1 MQQVA
6 EKQKQVARI
15 NRRPPLVKSVPFIG
29 PVREFAGDTLRF
41 LQRTR
46 ATYGD
51 AFRVRMLGLE
61 MTCLCGAEAIALLEE
76 GSPLRTGK
84 SMHVLDKELQS
95 RLPSL
100 FDGPQHKAFRRLHS
114 QFLNRGLETCRRQDI
129 QNCLGQHTAQW
140 TAGDK
145 IEVLN
150 QAQIQTVDV
159 LSNILNGEAFPFSSK
174 ELSLLVHTLI
184 GATYGHAP
192 QWLVLNN
199 PAYRA
204 AKKRMRAHML
214 GLVARVRSNPAL
226 AANTL
231 VGQYLDFPPP
241 AGVDRWDDNDLV
253 AVPIAAYLAGFD
265 TVASAISFLVYQLLR
280 HPDYLAKVRQEYD
293 QLARESG
300 GLVDPMKQKLLRA
313 AFVETVRLNPPGS
326 LVIRFADRDFQFGD
340 HTLRKGDEI
349 IVLIASHHLDEA
361 LFPEHEKFDPC
372 RFHGASKEAV
382 TLKRHVL
389 PFGSGNH
396 RCTGAMV
403 GELMAVEIASYW
415 LNHFEMELVPAGLKP
430 LVVARPFTQ
439 PVGLRVKVLG
449 RRSRAGQ

>member
-1 MQQVA
+1 MPQIA
-6 EKQKQVARI
+6 ETQTQTSTVK
-15 NRRPPLVKSVPFIG
+15 RRPPLVKSLPFIG
-29 PVREFAGDTLRF
+29 PVREFSGDTLRY
-41 LQRTR
+41 LQQTRT
-46 ATYGD
+46 TYGD
-51 AFRVRMLGLE
+51 AFRVRMFGIE
-61 MTCLCGAEAIALLEE
+61 MTCLCGPEAIALLEE

-95 RLPSL
+95 RLPSM

-114 QFLNRGLETCRRQDI
+114 QFLNRGLETSRRQDI
-129 QNCLGQHTAQW
+129 QNCLAQHTARW
-140 TAGDK
+140 KAGDK

-150 QAQIQTVDV
+150 EAQTQTVDV
-159 LSNILNGEAFPFSSK
+159 LSNILNGEPFPFSSK

-199 PAYRA
+199 PAYLS
-204 AKKRMRAHML
+204 AKKRMRKHML
-214 GLVARVRSNPAL
+214 GLVARVRANPAL

-241 AGVDRWDDNDLV
+241 AGADRWDDNDLV

-265 TVASAISFLVYQLLR
+265 TVASAISFLVYQLLS
-280 HPDYLAKVRQEYD
+280 HPDYLEKVRQEYD
-293 QLARESG
+293 ELARATG

-326 LVIRFADRDFQFGD
+326 LVIRFAERDFQFGD
-340 HTLRKGDEI
+340 YNLRKGDEI

-361 LFPEHEKFDPC
+361 LFPEHDKFDPA
-372 RFHGASKEAV
+372 RFHGASEEV
-382 TLKRHVL
+382 VLLKRNVL

-403 GELMAVEIASYW
+403 GELMAVEIVSNW
-415 LNHFEMELVPAGLKP
+415 LNHFEMELAPAGIMP
-430 LVVARPFTQ
+430 RVVARPFTQ

-449 RRSRAGQ
+449 RRSHTGQ